1 MFFFFVFFNMV
12 QVLSFAFN
20 SCLSKLTVKSFS
32 YLDIIQPHEK
42 DAAKTLPLNVEHER
56 HLIAVSYLQAN
67 TCAHPLEF
75 EG

>member
-1 MFFFFVFFNMV
+1 MFI
-12 QVLSFAFN
+12 
-20 SCLSKLTVKSFS
+20 KTGYKSFS
-32 YLDIIQPHEK
+32 YMDILQPHEK
-42 DAAKTLPLNVEHER
+42 DAAKTSPLKVEHER